1 VTVLPQ
7 LTPAA
12 RDHLA
17 GRPVVLRGSPRNG
30 CCGGR
35 ALVPIAEVGPPR
47 DAGGYEQR
55 TADGI
60 SWYVAPQLLPE
71 AGGWTID
78 AVGLGR
84 WRRLQLLGA
93 EQLDPSAR
101 VQPVEREEGSDA

>member
-1 VTVLPQ
+1 MSDLPE
-7 LTPAA
+7 LSAAA

-47 DAGGYEQR
+47 EAAEYEQL
-55 TADGI
+55 TADGVT
-60 SWYVAPQLLPE
+60 WFVEPPVLGVAS
-71 AGGWTID
+71 GWTVD

-84 WRRLQLLGA
+84 WRRLLLLDA
-93 EQLDPSAR
+93 QQLDPTVR
-101 VQPVEREEGSDA
+101 GRPVDREEGSDA